1 MILYPHVFQPPTP
14 IKDPNVEQEKAGFPD
29 QSENQPK
36 VDISNAVANHIGISG
51 VRFIADRSTARW
63 RR

>member
-1 MILYPHVFQPPTP
+1 MILDPYDFQPPTP
-14 IKDPNVEQEKAGFPD
+14 NKDPDMDQEKAGFPD
-29 QSENQPK
+29 QTEEQPK
-36 VDISNAVANHIGISG
+36 VDVSKAVAENIGISG